1 MRIYYKQ
8 TELRSVFGHGKTWI
22 QKRIN
27 GIRQEVRNGRYNRS
41 AFIGSM
47 VHIGVF
53 LDFCAWYEMLN
64 DEEDRKHVPEF
75 DVQTALLYCG
85 AQKEEEYEPK

>member
-1 MRIYYKQ
+1 MRVYYKQ
-8 TELRSVFGHGKTWI
+8 TELRSVFGCGKTWT

-27 GIRQEVRNGRYNRS
+27 GIRREVRNGRYNQY

-53 LDFCAWYEMLN
+53 LDFCVWYEMLN
-64 DEEDRKHVPEF
+64 DENERKYGPEI
-75 DVQTALLYCG
+75 DVQTALEYCG
-85 AQKEEEYEPK
+85 MPKEEE